1 MKSLSGNSVLR
12 TILWVSTE
20 AIRSTPLYLFLE
32 PEKYFESL
40 VSPSV
45 ATHGIHQVESLL
57 FFLIQPTLAVSV
69 FGWVQWSSGSLG
81 QKAFSQ
87 KTAGTLAHRLSAH
100 WQATRG
106 RFVPPQRTAVCTF
119 SLPSKQRT
127 SRRRKNKENDHNK
140 HLAVGSCCSVCSVFG
155 YCWWCNDAVTILWT
169 NQYLQCIYV
178 TL

>member
-45 ATHGIHQVESLL
+45 ATHGIHQVEPLP

-69 FGWVQWSSGSLG
+69 FGWAAVALQFFSTLLVECSGAPAVLAKKLFLRSL
-81 QKAFSQ
+81 
-87 KTAGTLAHRLSAH
+87 LVLSLIDYLLI
-100 WQATRG
+100 G
-106 RFVPPQRTAVCTF
+106 
-119 SLPSKQRT
+119 KQREVGLYLL
-127 SRRRKNKENDHNK
+127 KGPWCAPFHCHQNKEQAEEGRTK
-140 HLAVGSCCSVCSVFG
+140 KM
-155 YCWWCNDAVTILWT
+155 TTT
-169 NQYLQCIYV
+169 NI
-178 TL
+178 